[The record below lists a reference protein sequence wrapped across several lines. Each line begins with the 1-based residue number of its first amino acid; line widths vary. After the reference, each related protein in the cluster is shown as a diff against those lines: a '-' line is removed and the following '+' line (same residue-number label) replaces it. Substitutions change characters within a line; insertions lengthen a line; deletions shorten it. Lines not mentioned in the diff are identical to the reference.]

1 MIIYN
6 DDNAGEQVVKT
17 HRLLIT
23 LYHYHTILVCSDD
36 REQLQKREE
45 QQECLSTRY
54 YMKHLIR
61 SMRGRETLLDSGWW
75 FDVHDWVRI
84 NPK

>member
-1 MIIYN
+1 MVIYN

-36 REQLQKREE
+36 RRE
-45 QQECLSTRY
+45 
-54 YMKHLIR
+54 KN
-61 SMRGRETLLDSGWW
+61 SGQV
-75 FDVHDWVRI
+75 DTGV
-84 NPK
+84 P